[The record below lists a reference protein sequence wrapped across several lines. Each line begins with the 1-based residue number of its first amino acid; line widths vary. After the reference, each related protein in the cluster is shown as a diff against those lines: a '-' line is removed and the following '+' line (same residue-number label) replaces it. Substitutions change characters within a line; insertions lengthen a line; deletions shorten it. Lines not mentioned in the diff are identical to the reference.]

1 MKTVLPDELVQSTLS
16 LLGERLSR
24 HMADLEKSLLASDTR
39 TVLDKA
45 GEYVTK
51 RDILA
56 AFENANLTFPEL
68 TALVSIPD
76 PMDRL
81 YKHWARRDDLTS
93 DMPDLIKSIKSFSYN
108 RAYQNQHAR

>member
-1 MKTVLPDELVQSTLS
+1 MKTVLPDELVQSTLN

-24 HMADLEKSLLASDTR
+24 HMADFEKRLLASDTR

-51 RDILA
+51 RDMLT
-56 AFENANLTFPEL
+56 AFENAHLSGYEL

-76 PMDRL
+76 PLDRL
-81 YKHWARRDDLTS
+81 YKHWAQRDDLTS
-93 DMPDLIKSIKSFSYN
+93 DMPDLIKSIKCFSHN
-108 RAYQNQHAR
+108 RAYKNQHAR